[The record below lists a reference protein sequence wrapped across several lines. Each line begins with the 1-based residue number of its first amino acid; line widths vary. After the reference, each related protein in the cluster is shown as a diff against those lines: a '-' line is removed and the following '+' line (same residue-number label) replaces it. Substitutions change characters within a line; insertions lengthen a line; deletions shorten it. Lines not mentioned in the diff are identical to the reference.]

1 MVGSSFADLRVRHTK
16 NAASEVVDASFRVIE
31 ALPQIGEGVQAMQAV
46 DLSEA
51 ERLAFATSALA
62 LRFEDQ
68 APIRAAQ
75 LLEPRRYTDTATDL
89 WTSFNTVQEHLL
101 RGGDRTIT
109 NGSRRRGKTRQI
121 SSVGKDV
128 ALNRALWTLAEE
140 MARLKTAG

>member
-1 MVGSSFADLRVRHTK
+1 MCL
-16 NAASEVVDASFRVIE
+16 
-31 ALPQIGEGVQAMQAV
+31 LQ
-46 DLSEA
+46 
-51 ERLAFATSALA
+51 A

-75 LLEPRRYTDTATDL
+75 LLEPRRYADTATDL

-109 NGSRRRGKTRQI
+109 TGSRRRGKTRQI
-121 SSVGKDV
+121 SSVGEDV
-128 ALNRALWTLAEE
+128 RLNRALWTLAEE